1 MVSPAPIPSC
11 GQREYC

>member
-1 MVSPAPIPSC
+1 MVSPTPIPSC